1 MLAVV
6 SPGKFEA
13 HRRRYMIGAR
23 WLPVLVRGVGDVGSG
38 AAAALFHGGY
48 AIALN
53 GEPAAATLRSGM
65 AFADAAIDDATNL
78 GMLVVLLPQK
88 SPKSF

>member
-1 MLAVV
+1 
-6 SPGKFEA
+6 
-13 HRRRYMIGAR
+13 MIGAR

-78 GMLVVLLPQK
+78 GMSVVLLPQK